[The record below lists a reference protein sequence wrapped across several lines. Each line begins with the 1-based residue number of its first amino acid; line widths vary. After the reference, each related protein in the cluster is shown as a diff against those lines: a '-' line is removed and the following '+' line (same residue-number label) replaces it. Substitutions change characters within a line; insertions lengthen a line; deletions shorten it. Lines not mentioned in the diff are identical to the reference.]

1 MLSYVFE
8 DSKEPADLGR
18 QSRVM
23 LPLIEYSFNG
33 GIAYQTVSLLSPRL
47 LATRNVFA

>member
-23 LPLIEYSFNG
+23 LPLIEYSFDS
-33 GIAYQTVSLLSPRL
+33 GIAYQTVSLLGPRL
-47 LATRNVFA
+47 LTTRNVFA

>member
-18 QSRVM
+18 QSRVV
-23 LPLIEYSFNG
+23 LPLIEYLFNG